1 MSESTTKLRLPE
13 GCAPMAGSLR
23 PMVPGGDWKRPY
35 PLAPHVWE
43 DAGGNRVIVN
53 HTINYLTLRHAD
65 GRLAGLYDHEEPF
78 ASALKRHAKRRR
90 AGLAAARRFFGEN
103 DEMTSP
109 RPTPKDD

>member
-103 DEMTSP
+103 VQAKP
-109 RPTPKDD
+109 